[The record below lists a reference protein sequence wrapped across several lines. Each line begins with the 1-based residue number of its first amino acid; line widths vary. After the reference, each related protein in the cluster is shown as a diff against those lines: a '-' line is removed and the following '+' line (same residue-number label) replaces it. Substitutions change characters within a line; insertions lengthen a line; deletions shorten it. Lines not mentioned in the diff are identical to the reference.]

1 MMKFKVLRPEL
12 FIPETDLL
20 GKYNLWENTAMSPI
34 HICHLKDFGTE
45 KDKEF
50 LTNNTFWAGFNTRF
64 HTLRISCYSFGGMCG
79 FEFTRDNLKDEDLS
93 GIDRECIE
101 YTYKFIDDLKENG
114 VIE

>member
-1 MMKFKVLRPEL
+1 MNFKVLRPEL

-50 LTNNTFWAGFNTRF
+50 LTKNTLWAGFNTRF

-79 FEFTRDNLKDEDLS
+79 LEFTRDTLKDEDLS

>member
-1 MMKFKVLRPEL
+1 MKFKVLKPEL
-12 FIPETDLL
+12 FIPDTILL
-20 GKYNLWENTAMSPI
+20 DKYYLWENTAMKPI

-50 LTNNTFWAGFNTRF
+50 MTNNSFWAGFDTEN
-64 HTLRISCYSFGGMCG
+64 HVLKIKCYSYGGMCG
-79 FEFTRDNLKDEDLS
+79 FEFTRDTLKNEDLS
-93 GIDRECIE
+93 DVDREYIE